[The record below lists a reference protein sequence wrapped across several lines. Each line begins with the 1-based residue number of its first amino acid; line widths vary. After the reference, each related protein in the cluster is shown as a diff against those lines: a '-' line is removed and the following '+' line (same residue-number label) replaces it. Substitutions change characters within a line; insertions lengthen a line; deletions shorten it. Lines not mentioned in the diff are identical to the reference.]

1 VQADED
7 NGILFLVST
16 PIGNLEDISLRALRI
31 LKEADLIAAEDTRRT
46 GRLLKHYEIDN
57 TQTSYHDHN
66 KQRKTPSLVSRLKE
80 GERVAV
86 VTDAGTPGVSDPAY
100 YLVRAAINAGI
111 PVSPVPGPSA
121 VIAALVSAGLPTDSF
136 IFDGFLPVKKKRR
149 KKLRSLSRERRT
161 IVLYESP
168 HRLLRTLGDIREFL
182 GDRECCICREI
193 TKKFEEFLRG
203 NISELQNKLAGRT
216 IKGEIVLVIKGAAEK
231 NVQEKKGTPDS
242 PEN

>member
-1 VQADED
+1 MQADED

-121 VIAALVSAGLPTDSF
+121 VIAALVSAGLPTNSF
-136 IFDGFLPVKKKRR
+136 IFDGFLPVTKKRR
-149 KKLRSLSRERRT
+149 KKLSSLSRERRT
-161 IVLYESP
+161 IERY
-168 HRLLRTLGDIREFL
+168 
-182 GDRECCICREI
+182 
-193 TKKFEEFLRG
+193 K
-203 NISELQNKLAGRT
+203 
-216 IKGEIVLVIKGAAEK
+216 
-231 NVQEKKGTPDS
+231 
-242 PEN
+242 